1 MVLGHH
7 WRRSSGPLGLFS
19 SLWCSTAAVS
29 ECQHTQGQDGALESS
44 CFAAGEGGWSAFLFI
59 PLTAGPQSST
69 SCSWT
74 DPAWKDVAGIC
85 PKANLSQT
93 QLDVAAALQGP
104 TRRHPVVAA
113 SGQPSTA
120 HCPEPGVSLMP
131 VERGQRA
138 CRTMLF
144 GFGRLRH
151 LVCSPSLLKK
161 LCKASTSN
169 GKENKPPSSWRAPS
183 VPFPLSGDRKGST
196 F

>member
-1 MVLGHH
+1 MIHSFLMVLGHH
-7 WRRSSGPLGLFS
+7 WRRSSGPLGLLS

-69 SCSWT
+69 SCNWT

-93 QLDVAAALQGP
+93 HLDAAAALQRP

-113 SGQPSTA
+113 SGQPCTA
-120 HCPEPGVSLMP
+120 LNLVWASCQWKVGRVHA
-131 VERGQRA
+131 ERCCLDLA
-138 CRTMLF
+138 
-144 GFGRLRH
+144 
-151 LVCSPSLLKK
+151 
-161 LCKASTSN
+161 
-169 GKENKPPSSWRAPS
+169 
-183 VPFPLSGDRKGST
+183 D
-196 F
+196 